1 MGRIHQYLLILL
13 ADIFNIYPKAMLST
27 GDEKEWQ
34 VRGYL
39 SSTFSMEDAV
49 CFENTS

>member
-1 MGRIHQYLLILL
+1 MDRIHQYLLILSV
-13 ADIFNIYPKAMLST
+13 DIFNIYPKAMLST

-34 VRGYL
+34 VQGYL
-39 SSTFSMEDAV
+39 SGTFSTEDAV